1 MIINALAFSPHPD
14 DAEMGCGG
22 LLLKLKDKGYST
34 GIVDLTEAELS
45 TNGDPVTRKEETKA
59 ATELLRLDYRKNL
72 CLEDSNIKND
82 RESRLKIISVLR
94 VVRPSIVLYPYCV
107 ARHPDHE
114 NSHKLIKDSVFISG
128 LVKLKTDAPAYR
140 PAISACYMLEHQF
153 KPSFIVDITGYYD
166 KKMEACRAYKSQFY
180 GKYSNSK
187 KTFINTRFFQE
198 LIESRDKCYGLK
210 IRTEYGEPY
219 FIYDDIKMDDPVKF
233 FDYLF

>member
-1 MIINALAFSPHPD
+1 MIIDVLAFSPHPD

-22 LLLKLKDKGYST
+22 LLLKMKDKGYST

-45 TNGDPVTRKEETKA
+45 TNGDPETRKKETGA
-59 ATELLRLDYRKNL
+59 ATELLRLDYRNNL
-72 CLEDSNIKND
+72 YLEDSYIKND
-82 RESRLKIISVLR
+82 RESQVKIINVLR
-94 VVRPSIVLYPYCV
+94 ETRPSIVLYPYCV

-114 NSHKLIKDSVFISG
+114 NSHKLVKDSVFISG
-128 LVKLKTDAPAYR
+128 LVKFETGSPAHR
-140 PAISACYMLEHQF
+140 PVVSACYMLEYQF
-153 KPSFIVDITGYYD
+153 KPSFIVDITDYYNT
-166 KKMEACRAYKSQFY
+166 KMEACRAYKSQFY
-180 GKYSNSK
+180 SKYSNSK

-219 FIYDDIKMDDPVKF
+219 FIYDDLKIDDPVKF

>member
-1 MIINALAFSPHPD
+1 MDINALAFSPHPD

-22 LLLKLKDKGYST
+22 LLLKLKDMGYST

-45 TNGDPVTRKEETKA
+45 TNGDLDTRREETRA
-59 ATELLRLDYRKNL
+59 ATEILGLDYRKNL
-72 CLEDSNIKND
+72 GLEDSNITND
-82 RESRLKIISVLR
+82 RESRLKVIDVLR
-94 VVRPSIVLYPYCV
+94 EMKPSIVLYPYFV

-128 LVKLKTDAPAYR
+128 LVKLKTQAPAHR
-140 PAISACYMLEHQF
+140 PTISACYMLEYQF
-153 KPSFIVDITGYYD
+153 KPSFIVDITGYYST
-166 KKMEACRAYKSQFY
+166 KMKACRAYGSQFY
-180 GKYSNSK
+180 GKYSESQ

-219 FIYDDIKMDDPVKF
+219 FIYDDLKVEDPVKF